1 MDRLFVLADAGAPHE
16 ELASGDENALEDRLG
31 DSPFRPFRT

>member
-16 ELASGDENALEDRLG
+16 ELTSRDENALEGRLG
-31 DSPFRPFRT
+31 DGPFRT